1 MQLINPK
8 YPRINGVKQINQEK
22 LLQIYIFYPIAK
34 DPDPSKVW
42 KCIKSYF
49 FGFWLTFGI

>member
-22 LLQIYIFYPIAK
+22 LLQICIFYPIAK
-34 DPDPSKVW
+34 DPDPSKV
-42 KCIKSYF
+42 
-49 FGFWLTFGI
+49 